1 MTTNEVTSPNWKRKT
16 LNFVLIYSFFDS
28 QSLGMTTAI
37 SAMILAEKKGFG
49 TSFPNYLKLPEGLTN
64 FNRFRV

>member
-1 MTTNEVTSPNWKRKT
+1 MITNEVTSPNWERKT
-16 LNFVLIYSFFDS
+16 LNFVLNYSFFDS

-49 TSFPNYLKLPEGLTN
+49 TSFPNYLKLGRGTN
-64 FNRFRV
+64 